1 MKDDN
6 NIIAELQMPYPWGL
20 VPDSLSLNN
29 HFFLIQLSSTI
40 IFYEKVN
47 MLMSNMKKLLFSLIL
62 LSCSQAPSDPL
73 LQEKTLCREAA
84 DSILSYMPGWEEVYS
99 CYTNSP
105 FHVGQQEYTK
115 TVLSVIA
122 VKGKDTLEISADEFQ
137 YEYGGNSFQED
148 SAWVGEIGRVYPF
161 EENVSIIKRHNL
173 LMKELFKGVPGFTLE
188 VNNNLIKAK
197 YVKFKPKKPSIP
209 LEEYGLTEDDVS
221 GTEVDSVAMNVQN
234 Q

>member
-1 MKDDN
+1 M
-6 NIIAELQMPYPWGL
+6 Q
-20 VPDSLSLNN
+20 
-29 HFFLIQLSSTI
+29 
-40 IFYEKVN
+40 
-47 MLMSNMKKLLFSLIL
+47 NMKKLIFPITFLLIA
-62 LSCSQAPSDPL
+62 CSHNPSDPQ
-73 LQEKTLCREAA
+73 LQEEALCREAV
-84 DSILSYMPGWEEVYS
+84 DSILSHMPGWKEVFS

-137 YEYGGNSFQED
+137 MEFKGNSLQED

-161 EENVSIIKRHNL
+161 EENVSVIKRHNL
-173 LMKELFKGVPGFTLE
+173 MMKDLFKDVPGFTLE
-188 VNNNLIKAK
+188 VNNHLIKAK

-209 LEEYGLTEDDVS
+209 LKEYGLTDEEVV
-221 GTEVDSVAMNVQN
+221 GTEVDTAAMSVQN